1 MPESPTV
8 FLQAMDDVD
17 RSVDLMALDQALQRL
32 ESLDQR
38 QAQIVELKYFG
49 GLTTE
54 EIASVLAVSEATIN
68 RNWRAARSWLF
79 LELGERSIPRK
90 GA

>member
-1 MPESPTV
+1 V
-8 FLQAMDDVD
+8 FLQAMGEDD
-17 RSVDLMALDQALQRL
+17 RSIDLMALDEALKRL
-32 ESLDQR
+32 ESLDPR

-54 EIASVLAVSEATIN
+54 EIASVLAVSEATVN

-79 LELGERSIPRK
+79 LELGERSEP
-90 GA
+90 GAEA